1 MRNNQRKNAQLHID
15 SKSFGVS
22 GQSQLVV
29 GCCDLV
35 GGNVGRQRG
44 HWSSVKTVENQD
56 TKICGGSVQE
66 AAGLTLLH
74 NCYCCTIVS
83 SPGCRCSLFLSLG
96 SNKHKA
102 AWIQMLTAQTSW
114 KATLTVSR
122 TLEALHVIIP
132 ADRVSNRLRKRVHMW
147 HRIRLPVWVKKP
159 KQSTASRTSGELS
172 VWIGCQLLLFEN
184 STKGSLYTCI
194 KAYIK
199 IV

>member
-29 GCCDLV
+29 GCCILV

-114 KATLTVSR
+114 KATLTVSC

-147 HRIRLPVWVKKP
+147 HRIRLPVWVKKT
-159 KQSTASRTSGELS
+159 KTEHSELHLRRIICLDRVPTFV
-172 VWIGCQLLLFEN
+172 VWL
-184 STKGSLYTCI
+184 
-194 KAYIK
+194 
-199 IV
+199 